1 MRKLIVQEMVSIDGF
16 FAGRDG
22 DISWHR
28 ADDEYEA
35 YAIAFLRSV
44 DCLLFGKTTYQLMA
58 SYWPTADGEVA
69 DLMNAIPKFVVST
82 TLDKAEWRNSRLIS
96 GAIVESIAQHKR
108 LPGQD
113 IAILG
118 SGALVSSL
126 LHAGLIDEYQLTVVP
141 VVLGEGSPLFRNV
154 PCPINLKLIKSN
166 LLKSGCVQ
174 LHYQPE
180 VTNGKAGGN
189 GFA

>member
-1 MRKLIVQEMVSIDGF
+1 MVSIDGF
-16 FAGRDG
+16 FSGRDG

-69 DLMNAIPKFVVST
+69 GMMNAIPKIVVST
-82 TLDKAEWRNSRLIS
+82 TLDKAEWHNSRLMNS
-96 GAIVESIAQHKR
+96 SIVESIAQLKR
-108 LPGQD
+108 LPGNNM
-113 IAILG
+113 AILG
-118 SGALVSSL
+118 SAALASSL

-154 PCPINLKLIKSN
+154 PCPINLKLVKST
-166 LLKSGCVQ
+166 LLKSGCIQ

-180 VTNGKAGGN
+180 ETNDKAGGN
-189 GFA
+189 